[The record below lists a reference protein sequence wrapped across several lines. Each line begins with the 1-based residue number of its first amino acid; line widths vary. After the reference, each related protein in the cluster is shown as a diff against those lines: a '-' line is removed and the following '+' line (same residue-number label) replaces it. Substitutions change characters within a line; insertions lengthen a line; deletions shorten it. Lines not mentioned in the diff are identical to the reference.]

1 MKVDEINGVLFEKYE
16 RLQSILTEM
25 GRVVVAMSGGVDSI
39 LLAKVA
45 HDVLGENA
53 LAVTADSASLPRRD
67 LQEAVELAAKL
78 GINHQVIQTDEVSDP
93 RYASNPVNRCY
104 FCKDTLF
111 NHLDQIADRYHAEW
125 VCFGENMDD
134 RYDHRPGSQA
144 AREHSVRAPLKEAGL
159 SKPEIRTLAHWLGL
173 PVWEKPAAAC
183 LASRFPYGMQITP
196 EKLAQVEAAENFL
209 WENGF
214 KQFRVRNHGA
224 IARIEVAEEE
234 MGRLVSLAAE
244 VYRELHK
251 LGFTYVTMDLA
262 GYRRGSLNE
271 NVQVINAERIR

>member
-1 MKVDEINGVLFEKYE
+1 MEELSGVLFEKYE
-16 RLQSILTEM
+16 RLESILMDM

-39 LLAKVA
+39 LLAKIA

-67 LQEAVELAAKL
+67 LQEAIELAAKL
-78 GINHQVIQTDEVSDP
+78 CINHQVIQTDEVSDP

-111 NHLDQIADRYHAEW
+111 NHLDEIASMHRAKW

-134 RYDHRPGSQA
+134 QYDHRPGSQA

-159 SKPEIRTLAHWLGL
+159 SKPEIRALAHWLGL
-173 PVWEKPAAAC
+173 PIWEKPAAAC
-183 LASRFPYGMQITP
+183 LASRFPYGMEITP
-196 EKLAQVEAAENFL
+196 EKLAQVEAAENLL
-209 WENGF
+209 WKNGF
-214 KQFRVRNHGA
+214 KQFRVRYHGK

-234 MGRLVSLAAE
+234 MGRLVSLAAM
-244 VYRELHK
+244 VYQKLHE
-251 LGFTYVTMDLA
+251 LGFTFVTMDLA

-271 NVQVINAERIR
+271 DTLFADAERIR